1 MVVKQPESNP
11 PMTNRLPQPPDAM
24 PLREALRA
32 MRHMLR
38 KGGETLIDTIPVADL
53 PVPGLAGA
61 VLHQV
66 GALARGVDHVTSGMA
81 KLVLGA
87 SEQRGLSLPGIA
99 GQAAPDAAFAAGC
112 YAALRAVLQ
121 HLGVAGVFLS
131 EATVKQS
138 YRAVM
143 ADHADD
149 AEPLLAARLTL
160 ALLKGHVIR
169 GVTAAD
175 AAYVPG
181 GALDQVAIFAVM
193 LWLQTDRPDGEDGA
207 ALEAAADMALALSAE
222 IARACGS
229 ETPLP
234 LSTLFKEFAPR
245 V

>member
-1 MVVKQPESNP
+1 MIRHQPESATLPNG
-11 PMTNRLPQPPDAM
+11 LPQSPDAM

-61 VLHQV
+61 VLQRV
-66 GALARGVDHVTSGMA
+66 EALARSVDQVTSGMA

-87 SEQRGLSLPGIA
+87 SEQRGPSLPGIA
-99 GQAAPDAAFAAGC
+99 GQTAPDAAFAAAC

-121 HLGVAGVFLS
+121 HFGVAGVFLS
-131 EATVKQS
+131 EAAIKQS

-143 ADHADD
+143 ADLADD
-149 AEPLLAARLTL
+149 AEPLLAAKLTL
-160 ALLKGHVIR
+160 ALLNGHVIR

-175 AAYVPG
+175 AAHVPL

-193 LWLQTDRPDGEDGA
+193 LWLQTDRPAGEDTA
-207 ALEAAADMALALSAE
+207 ALEAAADMALALSAD
-222 IARACGS
+222 IARASGS
-229 ETPLP
+229 ETPVA